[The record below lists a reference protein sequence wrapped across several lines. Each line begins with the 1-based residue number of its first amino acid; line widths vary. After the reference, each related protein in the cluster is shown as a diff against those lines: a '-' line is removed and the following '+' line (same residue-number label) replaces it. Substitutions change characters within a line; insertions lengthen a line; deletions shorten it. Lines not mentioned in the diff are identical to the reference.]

1 MKLTP
6 HAGNFAYYVSI
17 MLDAF
22 YAYYAQSYAG
32 ILGTSLTTT
41 VMIQLKIEEGLVE
54 FAIATTHDEI
64 FNK

>member
-1 MKLTP
+1 MKLTS

-22 YAYYAQSYAG
+22 YAYYAQNHAG

-41 VMIQLKIEEGLVE
+41 VMIQFKIEEGLVE
-54 FAIATTHDEI
+54 FAIATSYT
-64 FNK
+64 